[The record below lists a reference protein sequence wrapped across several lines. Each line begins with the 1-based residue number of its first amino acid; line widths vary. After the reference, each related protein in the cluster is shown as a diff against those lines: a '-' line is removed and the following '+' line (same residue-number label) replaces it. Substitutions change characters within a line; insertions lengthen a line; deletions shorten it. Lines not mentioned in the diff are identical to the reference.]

1 MSDDDIELAAE
12 VAAVAHRVPGVVALY
27 PAGTLTAAAIRH
39 MAALAAAGDTEAAKI
54 AIVRDDA
61 GLPTI
66 GVKIG
71 VDAAYPVPDT
81 LRAVATAIRTYLIE
95 FAVGDEV
102 PVVEVTVG
110 TIDEP
115 VETI

>member
-1 MSDDDIELAAE
+1 MTEDDIGLAAE
-12 VAAVAHRVPGVVALY
+12 VAAVAQRVPGVVAIY
-27 PAGTLTAAAIRH
+27 PAGTLPGAAVRH
-39 MAALAAAGDTEAAKI
+39 VAALAAAGDTEAAKI

-71 VDAAYPVPDT
+71 VDASYPVPDT
-81 LRAVATAIRTYLIE
+81 LRAVATAIRTHLIGLTY
-95 FAVGDEV
+95 GDEA